1 MAKENGE
8 HMSQNTT
15 TTTKRSP
22 EQHKNRQSANPNPTS
37 HETNSW
43 KEQGKGEEKQNK
55 QRREEEKHCGK
66 THNPTKR

>member
-1 MAKENGE
+1 MEGK
-8 HMSQNTT
+8 TC
-15 TTTKRSP
+15 
-22 EQHKNRQSANPNPTS
+22 HKTQRQRQKDRLSNIKTANPANPNSTT

-66 THNPTKR
+66 THSPTKR

>member
-1 MAKENGE
+1 MEENKC
-8 HMSQNTT
+8 HNTQR
-15 TTTKRSP
+15 KRP
-22 EQHKNRQSANPNPTS
+22 EDRLSNIKIANSAIPNPTR

-66 THNPTKR
+66 THNRTKR